1 MPSLRP
7 YLLFFI
13 IAGSLTTCAQTTVPP
28 AATTGDTQSQPA
40 AVPSGPTH
48 VGSPVLPP
56 KIRHSANPK
65 YTDEARRE
73 KISGNVQIYLWVDE
87 KGNPSHIKVIKSLGH
102 GLDESAVDAVRKY
115 KFKPATRDGV
125 PVKVDLYIDVNFQI
139 RDRD

>member
-1 MPSLRP
+1 
-7 YLLFFI
+7 
-13 IAGSLTTCAQTTVPP
+13 
-28 AATTGDTQSQPA
+28 
-40 AVPSGPTH
+40 
-48 VGSPVLPP
+48 
-56 KIRHSANPK
+56 
-65 YTDEARRE
+65 
-73 KISGNVQIYLWVDE
+73 VDE